1 MLTRCIPPVPLETP
15 FGRGMAEFVID
26 YGPDWHLLWVV
37 FIDATGECRTVQNPD
52 VRLQRNETLGTQA
65 ACRSRKPPVSA
76 PGLNGGTSSS
86 TLIP

>member
-37 FIDATGECRTVQNPD
+37 FVDATGECRTVQNPD
-52 VRLQRNETLGTQA
+52 VRLQRNETLGTQSQA
-65 ACRSRKPPVSA
+65 RSGKGLSA
-76 PGLNGGTSSS
+76 VPATA
-86 TLIP
+86 TQP